1 VTEPIF
7 WLACSFLLVAIAL
20 TVVLVA
26 AIPALQELARAA
38 RSAEKLFD
46 TLHREL
52 PPTLEAIRL
61 TGLEI
66 SDLTDDLSEG
76 VESAGSVV
84 KQVDRGL
91 RTAQQQVQ
99 DVGVTT
105 QSILAGLQAAWKTLT
120 RSPKKRRRSGG
131 GYSRSSA
138 KKRPQVSYDSW
149 ERDRSETVV
158 EPSQIETAEQTQSP
172 EFQPITEAL
181 ETFPED
187 SESLSSDKP
196 TPTE

>member
-7 WLACSFLLVAIAL
+7 WLACSFLLVAIAF

-105 QSILAGLQAAWKTLT
+105 RSVLVGLQAAWKTLM
-120 RSPKKRRRSGG
+120 RSPKKRRRSGV

-138 KKRPQVSYDSW
+138 KERPQVPYDSW
-149 ERDRSETVV
+149 ERDRSETVA
-158 EPSQIETAEQTQSP
+158 EPLQIETAEQTQAP

>member
-1 VTEPIF
+1 MTEPIF
-7 WLACSFLLVAIAL
+7 WLGCSFLLVAIAL

-26 AIPALQELARAA
+26 AIPALQELARAS

-46 TLHREL
+46 TLYREL

-66 SDLTDDLSEG
+66 SDLTDDLSDG

-84 KQVDRGL
+84 KQVDQSL
-91 RTAQQQVQ
+91 RTAQRQVQ

-105 QSILAGLQAAWKTLT
+105 RSVVAGVKAAWKTLT
-120 RSPKKRRRSGG
+120 RSPKQRRRHGAG
-131 GYSRSSA
+131 RSRDRLSSKA
-138 KKRPQVSYDSW
+138 RSQVSYDSW
-149 ERDRSETVV
+149 ETDHTETVS
-158 EPSQIETAEQTQSP
+158 EPSRNKDPNPIQTP

-187 SESLSSDKP
+187 SESLPS
-196 TPTE
+196 E